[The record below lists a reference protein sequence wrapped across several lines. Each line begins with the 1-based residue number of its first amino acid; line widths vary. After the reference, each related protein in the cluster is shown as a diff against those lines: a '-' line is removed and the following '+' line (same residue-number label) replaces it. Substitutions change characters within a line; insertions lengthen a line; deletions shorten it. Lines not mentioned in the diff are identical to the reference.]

1 MKKHIIFL
9 SVITIFL
16 AFLLCGLNPLNS
28 KINLGKTDTSNQ
40 TQTIQQSD
48 SSEND
53 NIAKATVSEDDN
65 KAKTVDDLIAFINN
79 PVSLND
85 KTSIETARKAYDDLT
100 DEQKVLVKTLPDL
113 EKAESDF
120 SKLGQDIDTTY
131 FNIGDTVN
139 FKGGKVYVSPTA
151 NKSSATRPASKCT
164 ITLVSKTSEHLYHL
178 VSLDSN
184 EVYGWVNA
192 EDVEK

>member
-16 AFLLCGLNPLNS
+16 ALLLYGLSPLNS
-28 KINLGKTDTSNQ
+28 KINLVKTDTNKQSQ
-40 TQTIQQSD
+40 ATQQPD
-48 SSEND
+48 SSQND
-53 NIAKATVSEDDN
+53 NEAKA
-65 KAKTVDDLIAFINN
+65 VDDLISAINN

-85 KTSIETARKAYDDLT
+85 KTSIEAARKAYDDLT
-100 DEQKVLVKTLPDL
+100 DEQKAFIEKLPDL
-113 EKAESDF
+113 EKAELDF
-120 SKLGQDIDTTY
+120 SKLEQDTNATY
-131 FNIGDTVN
+131 FNIGDIVD

-151 NKSSATRPASKCT
+151 SKSSATRPASKCT
-164 ITLVSKTSEHLYHL
+164 ITLVSKTSEHIYHL
-178 VSLDSN
+178 VSLDSK